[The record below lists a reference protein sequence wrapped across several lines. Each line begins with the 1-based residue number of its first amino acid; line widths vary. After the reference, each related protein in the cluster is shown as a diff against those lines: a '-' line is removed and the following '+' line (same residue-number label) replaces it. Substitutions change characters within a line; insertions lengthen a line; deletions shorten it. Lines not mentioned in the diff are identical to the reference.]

1 MFEMSKKYSRTFKNM
16 ITCLDSY
23 KGSFTDARLIYNTE
37 EKVKRY
43 QQCET
48 SYKGLQDELKVI
60 QEKCDRLTEKKT
72 AIRENFLSI

>member
-1 MFEMSKKYSRTFKNM
+1 MEQIVFEMSKKYSRTFKNM
-16 ITCLDSY
+16 VGYLDSY

-48 SYKGLQDELKVI
+48 SFKALHEDLKMI
-60 QEKCDRLTEKKT
+60 Q
-72 AIRENFLSI
+72 